1 MRTFIMQRAGALA
14 FAAAIA
20 APVAA
25 QQFPTTPP
33 PIGTPKA
40 FKVPVRRTFTL
51 SNGMKVSLTPFG
63 IVPKATVRLAIR
75 TGAIDESAN
84 ELWISGLMTDLL
96 SEGTATRGAR
106 ELAEEMAGMGGTLGI
121 GAGDDLTNIAADVL
135 AERAADLVRVIAD
148 VTRHPKFPDSELPRM
163 KQNRLRNIAIARSQP
178 GTQASVRFGEM
189 MFGDHP
195 YGRSFPTEAQLQG
208 YTIDQVKAFWATNV
222 GAARAHIYVTGVFD
236 AVAVERAIRESFGDW
251 AAGPAPTN
259 NPAVMSTKKQVAV
272 IDRPN
277 AVQSTV
283 LVGLPVP
290 AMTSPDYV
298 KLRVTDAILGGSFG
312 SRITSNIREKKG
324 YTYSPGSFISTRRG
338 VAFWAENADVTT
350 NVTGPSLTEIFAEV
364 DRLRTEAPPASE
376 LDGIKR
382 NMAGIFVIQNGSRGG
397 VTGQF
402 ATMDLQ
408 GMSDDYLRT
417 YVDKILAVTP
427 ADVQKMMQEYLTAEK
442 MSLVVVGDR
451 KVIDEQLKSIT
462 ATVP

>member
-1 MRTFIMQRAGALA
+1 MKTPTMVRVGALA
-14 FAAAIA
+14 LAAAVA
-20 APVAA
+20 APLTA

-33 PIGTPKA
+33 PIGAPKA

-51 SNGMKVSLTPFG
+51 PNGMKVSLTPFG

-75 TGAIDESAN
+75 TGAIDEAAS
-84 ELWISGLMTDLL
+84 ELWVSGLMTDLMA
-96 SEGTATRGAR
+96 EGTATRGAR
-106 ELAEEMAGMGGTLGI
+106 ELAEEMAGMGGALGVN
-121 GAGDDLTNIAADVL
+121 AGDDLTNIQADVL
-135 AERAADLVRVIAD
+135 SERAADLVRVIAD
-148 VTRHPKFPDSELPRM
+148 VARHPKFPESELPRM
-163 KQNRLRNIAIARSQP
+163 KQNRLRNIAIARSQS
-178 GTQASVRFGEM
+178 GTQAAVKFGEM

-208 YTIDQVKAFWATNV
+208 YTIDQVKAFWAANV
-222 GAARAHIYVTGVFD
+222 GAGRAHLYVTGVFD
-236 AVAVERAIRESFGDW
+236 AAAVEKAIRETFGDW

-259 NPAVMSTKKQVAV
+259 NPAVMNTRKQVAV

-290 AMTSPDYV
+290 PMTSPDFI

-338 VAFWAENADVTT
+338 AAYWAENADVTT

-376 LDGIKR
+376 LDGIKK
-382 NMAGIFVIQNGSRGG
+382 NMAGIFVIQNGSRVG

-402 ATMDLQ
+402 AAMDLQ
-408 GMSDDYLRT
+408 GMSDEFLRT
-417 YVDKILAVTP
+417 YVDMVLAVTP
-427 ADVQKMMQEYLTAEK
+427 ADVQQMMQQYLTAEK

-451 KVIDEQLKSIT
+451 KIIDEQLKSIT
-462 ATVP
+462 STVP